1 MSQDEDKK
9 HGKAKTLVILLVMVV
24 GLYLMVIIKGVE

>member
-9 HGKAKTLVILLVMVV
+9 HGKVKTLVILLVMVV